1 MNERKK
7 PITLKFFLRTVSLLV
22 LLTKSNGEGFD
33 SNGRLTQV
41 EYADRASMKGGTI
54 IGMCSD
60 CAATLLTWSPVPTN
74 SFPLR
79 KIHRITSNFGVSS
92 SGVVS
97 DVHYLTNK
105 LFEESLDQLQNFG
118 SETPAIR
125 AANSLA
131 SLMHRRT
138 IDDSSRPLGVR
149 MCFANYDDIS
159 KGSILEIDPMGNL
172 HKCKVTCVGP
182 YAEKVMKKLLQRQPE
197 QENLQR
203 NAAELLQ
210 ESIEILRSCLAEE
223 EEEGIT
229 MVANDVSIAYV
240 GKNTPF
246 TILEHGHDIL
256 KHAIERQD
264 FTSLQNQLCPSTVSS
279 NELTQ

>member
-1 MNERKK
+1 MNERKPNMLIK
-7 PITLKFFLRTVSLLV
+7 RTFILLSLL
-22 LLTKSNGEGFD
+22 LSLTTIHGEGFD

-60 CAATLLTWSPVPTN
+60 CAATLLTWSPVPIN

-105 LFEESLDQLQNFG
+105 LFEESLEQFQNFG
-118 SETPAIR
+118 SDIPAIR

-172 HKCKVTCVGP
+172 HQCKVTCTGP
-182 YAEKVMKKLLQRQPE
+182 YAEKIMKKVLQRHLSSE
-197 QENLQR
+197 ENQQR
-203 NAAELLQ
+203 NASELLQ
-210 ESIEILRSCLAEE
+210 ESIEILRDCLAE

-229 MVANDVSIAYV
+229 MVANDVSVAYV
-240 GKNTPF
+240 GCNTPF
-246 TILEHGHDIL
+246 TILDHGHQVL
-256 KHAIERQD
+256 KKAIEHQD
-264 FTSLQNQLCPSTVSS
+264 FTSLVG
-279 NELTQ
+279 

>member
-1 MNERKK
+1 MKERKIPGVVNMK
-7 PITLKFFLRTVSLLV
+7 IFLVVMLLLALV
-22 LLTKSNGEGFD
+22 TKNNGEGFD

-97 DVHYLTNK
+97 DVQHLTNK
-105 LFEESLDQLQNFG
+105 LFEQSLNQLHAFG

-125 AANSLA
+125 AANDLA
-131 SLMHRRT
+131 SLMHERT
-138 IDDSSRPLGVR
+138 MFGMRPLGVR
-149 MCFANYDDIS
+149 MCFANYDPIS

-182 YAEKVMKKLLQRQPE
+182 YAEKIMKKLIQRQPE
-197 QENLQR
+197 EENRQR

-210 ESIEILRSCLAEE
+210 ESIELLRNCLAEE
-223 EEEGIT
+223 EEGTT

-240 GKNTPF
+240 GDNVPF
-246 TILEHGHDIL
+246 TILEHGHEIL
-256 KHAIERQD
+256 KSAIEQQD
-264 FTSLQNQLCPSTVSS
+264 FTSLQKQLSQSTVSS